1 MTDSALWGDSRC
13 CRQLVI
19 VKGTGEGEETPLTTL
34 RPITIFCNYS
44 LGTEVH

>member
-1 MTDSALWGDSRC
+1 MTDSALWGDSHC

-19 VKGTGEGEETPLTTL
+19 VKGTGEGEETP
-34 RPITIFCNYS
+34 ITIFCNYS